1 MPKFGED
8 LKNITIAVGREAVF
22 ICNVEGLATYKVFF
36 ITYILEDRHEVTVT
50 LKHIINEIIVNLPLL
65 N

>member
-50 LKHIINEIIVNLPLL
+50 LKHIIN
-65 N
+65 